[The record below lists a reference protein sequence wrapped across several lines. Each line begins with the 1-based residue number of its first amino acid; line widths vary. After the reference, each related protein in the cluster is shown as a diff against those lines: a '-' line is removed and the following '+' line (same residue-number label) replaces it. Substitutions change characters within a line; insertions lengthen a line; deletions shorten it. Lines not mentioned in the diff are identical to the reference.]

1 MNISP
6 EPIERR
12 TDSAA
17 LLVLVTQVHA
27 DVQTFGKQLQD
38 QRRDEALALAEA
50 VATLMV
56 KSFPEGDAEG
66 HRKMHEAEM
75 KAVEARAEFWQKML
89 FEVSKY
95 GLIGVLGWLAL
106 KVWVAFLAG
115 PNK

>member
-1 MNISP
+1 MTKP
-6 EPIERR
+6 ELSERR
-12 TDSAA
+12 TDTAA

-38 QRRDEALALAEA
+38 QRKDEALALAEA

-75 KAVEARAEFWQKML
+75 KAVEARAEFWKKLL
-89 FEVSKY
+89 FEITKY
-95 GLIGVLGWLAL
+95 GLIGVVGWLVL
-106 KVWVAFLAG
+106 KIWTAFLAG
-115 PNK
+115 PGR

>member
-1 MNISP
+1 MNIPP

-27 DVQTFGKQLQD
+27 DVQVFSKRLD
-38 QRRDEALALAEA
+38 EQRHSEALALAEA
-50 VATLMV
+50 VSTLMIR
-56 KSFPEGDAEG
+56 SFPEGDADG
-66 HRKMHEAEM
+66 HKKIHEAQIQ
-75 KAVEARAEFWQKML
+75 AVEARAEFWKKML

-95 GLIGVLGWLAL
+95 GLIGVIGWLAL

-115 PNK
+115 PSK